1 MDLNSTIN
9 LSMMSTDDST
19 PTADHATST
28 VVYAEKFEGYVA
40 KSEVKEVYTVMKRC
54 AQLLDASNHAIKY
67 LSNETVQ
74 DSITK
79 HYPAFLNITKATG
92 LAQILGPAGTALGV
106 GVDLMVKTGL
116 VEDAFMS
123 KLNEISRKVEQLR
136 SDVERGFQSLKVQFK
151 ITQALESFL
160 PVYNKLIKNIRI
172 YEEMPDKDQSTYLR
186 RLALMVKDY
195 SPNKIIRDL
204 CQLHA
209 LIVGRDGFCSR
220 KPLFKQLEEELNGLK
235 GKDADE
241 FIANLLLQ
249 FQTVIGVQVRAIR
262 MLRTFVAHCRD
273 DVTFCEEMR
282 VIFNNLAYQR
292 QVCDPALKY
301 GQYVRFMAVG
311 GKIALIPQAH
321 PDTQVYM
328 EKIPFYNLLIE
339 GAMLGIRAEAEFR
352 KCDLY
357 AKKGVLIAKRHQQH
371 KDTFL
376 ISSKMWPDYYL
387 YIMNTPVGEVAACKG
402 DPGPQGHWKF
412 TAVDI
417 REGVFTLST
426 QKWPN
431 YHLCTMKDIPVISD
445 VIDGKLLGN
454 VSDRSKTR
462 AHFKINYLE
471 L

>member
-1 MDLNSTIN
+1 
-9 LSMMSTDDST
+9 
-19 PTADHATST
+19 
-28 VVYAEKFEGYVA
+28 
-40 KSEVKEVYTVMKRC
+40 
-54 AQLLDASNHAIKY
+54 
-67 LSNETVQ
+67 
-74 DSITK
+74 
-79 HYPAFLNITKATG
+79 
-92 LAQILGPAGTALGV
+92 
-106 GVDLMVKTGL
+106 
-116 VEDAFMS
+116 MS
-123 KLNEISRKVEQLR
+123 KLNEISRKVDQLR
-136 SDVERGFQSLKVQFK
+136 NDVERGFNSLKVQFK

-160 PVYNKLIKNIRI
+160 PVYDELIKNIRI
-172 YEEMPDKDQSTYLR
+172 YEGMPDKDQSTYLR
-186 RLALMVKDY
+186 QLALMVKDY

-204 CQLHA
+204 CQIHS
-209 LIVGRDGFCSR
+209 LIVGKGGFSSR
-220 KPLFKQLEEELNGLK
+220 KPLFKQLEEELNGLE

-241 FIANLLLQ
+241 FIGNLILQ

-262 MLRTFVAHCRD
+262 MLRTFITYCGD

-301 GQYVRFMAVG
+301 VRFKAVG
-311 GKIALIPQAH
+311 GKIALIPQVH
-321 PDTQVYM
+321 PDTQVYV
-328 EKIPFYNLLIE
+328 EKIPFYNRLLE

-357 AKKGVLIAKRHQQH
+357 AKKGVLIVNRHQQH

-387 YIMNTPVGEVAACKG
+387 YIMNTPVGEIAACEG

-412 TAVDI
+412 TAVDV
-417 REGVFTLST
+417 REGVFTLT
-426 QKWPN
+426 TKKWPN

-445 VIDGKLLGN
+445 VIGGKLLGN
-454 VSDRSKTR
+454 VSDCSNTR